1 MELLDFPDFSTIDE
15 AKTSL
20 NEIAEDSEELQFE
33 GNQMR
38 GYQRT
43 RARKRLNGFWNRFI
57 SKCKRLST
65 ARNDAFAKLAKKA
78 IKLRNQM
85 IKVKD
90 VISELDGIY

>member
-1 MELLDFPDFSTIDE
+1 MELIDFPDFSTIDE

-38 GYQRT
+38 GFQRT

-57 SKCKRLST
+57 SKTKRLSKKK
-65 ARNDAFAKLAKKA
+65 DDDWMLLYKKA
-78 IKLRNQM
+78 IRLRNAM
-85 IKVKD
+85 IKAKD

>member
-1 MELLDFPDFSTIDE
+1 MELIDFPDFSTIDE

-57 SKCKRLST
+57 SKCKRFSEKKGDDWSL
-65 ARNDAFAKLAKKA
+65 LMKKA
-78 IKLRNQM
+78 IKERQAM
-85 IKVKD
+85 IKAKD